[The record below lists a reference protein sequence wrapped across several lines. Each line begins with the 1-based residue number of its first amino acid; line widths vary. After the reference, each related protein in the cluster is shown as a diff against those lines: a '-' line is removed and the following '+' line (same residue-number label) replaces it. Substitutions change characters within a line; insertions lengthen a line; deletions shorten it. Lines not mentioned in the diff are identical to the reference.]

1 MESSP
6 PFPIEP
12 GGRILA
18 AIVFTDVVNFSARVQ
33 AAEVTTLSLLEQD
46 FAVMTKC
53 CEQHSGWMLK
63 STGDGLLLYFS
74 SAVNA
79 VGCALEIQ
87 RGFAQRAQ
95 TSPADQTL
103 THRVGVHLGDI
114 FVKDQDVMGDGVN
127 IASRLQAV
135 ADPGGIC
142 ISQTVYDVVKN
153 KLALEV
159 DRLPARELKNIAEPI
174 PMYRV
179 LLAARK
185 APPPPPAGGYR
196 PPERAPRRIFTPTE
210 KLLAVLGLGVAA
222 FVLGRLIVQ
231 ADFSQKKALAD
242 SQATQAALNAILA
255 EKKNSGD
262 SVKTATETA
271 VPADPAAAYN
281 FAEMTLRP
289 ATDDKRSEAETV
301 AAKQQAAKSAE
312 VLYPWVKAAMARY
325 TKASPLPVPRL
336 GASMPAEL
344 RVFTDGDNRFVFA
357 TGGATR
363 ARSEQELRPSDWAVL
378 VVGTLLDSPAP
389 PPPEVMRG
397 ADAFAYLYGLPEVV
411 TALHRD
417 QR

>member
-1 MESSP
+1 
-6 PFPIEP
+6 
-12 GGRILA
+12 
-18 AIVFTDVVNFSARVQ
+18 
-33 AAEVTTLSLLEQD
+33 
-46 FAVMTKC
+46 
-53 CEQHSGWMLK
+53 
-63 STGDGLLLYFS
+63 
-74 SAVNA
+74 
-79 VGCALEIQ
+79 
-87 RGFAQRAQ
+87 
-95 TSPADQTL
+95 
-103 THRVGVHLGDI
+103 VHLGDI